1 MIRNSSQ
8 TWEVGSAVK
17 VGFLT
22 LTIKAKVATPGDYA
36 PDAYILVNAP
46 GTQLYR
52 FVPHRGVEK
61 ITVDE
66 ARDMIAE
73 VNAYAA
79 QAASWAIAKAQAA
92 RDIDALFA

>member
-1 MIRNSSQ
+1 MATQDFSI
-8 TWEVGSAVK
+8 GSTVK
-17 VGFLT
+17 VGFMSLVV
-22 LTIKAKVATPGDYA
+22 KAKVATPGDYA